1 MSDQLIPDYPIEEGG
16 LSTANYIKTLPDVKN
31 EELIKSIYRCLSGVL
46 DPELHLNIVELGM
59 LGNIDI
65 TAKEVTIE
73 VALTVA
79 GCPLKEQIR
88 GDVMAALQD
97 LVAPRAIRV
106 VTKVLGK
113 EEKARL
119 MDKVRSV
126 AQQRVTTSLSRK
138 TKIFAVAS
146 GKGGVGKS
154 SVSVNLALSLSS
166 LGKKVA
172 LLDADIWGFS
182 IPELLGIHGGLAVS
196 NKKIEPVKMR
206 TGGSSLEV
214 ISMGFLANSQEAIMW
229 RGLVLSR
236 ALQHFL
242 EDVNW
247 SADLDY
253 LIIDL
258 PPGTGDIQMALAR
271 MLPETELLLVTT
283 PSNYV
288 EQIASRAADMARKSH
303 IRIFG
308 VIENMSYFTCDH
320 LSSYT
325 IFGYGGGERLAQFL
339 HVPLLAS
346 IPIDPCINRLFTDNQ
361 KQPEADTW
369 QTAEVFTELSSKI
382 IELTVSQEEMLGC
395 SARMIDNVERSL
407 GNL

>member
-1 MSDQLIPDYPIEEGG
+1 MSDQPVTERDE
-16 LSTANYIKTLPDVKN
+16 LSIKKYTKTPTDRQN
-31 EELIKSIYRCLSGVL
+31 EQLLKSIYECLSGVL

-65 TAKEVTIE
+65 TEEEVRIE
-73 VALTVA
+73 VALTIT

-88 GDVMAALQD
+88 RDVIASLED
-97 LVAPRAIRV
+97 LVAPRQIMV

-119 MDKVRSV
+119 MEKVRSA
-126 AQQRVTTSLSRK
+126 AQQRITTSLSRK

-182 IPELLGIHGGLAVS
+182 IPELLGIHNELAVK
-196 NKKIEPVKMR
+196 NKKIEPVRIKNR
-206 TGGSSLEV
+206 NSYLEV

-325 IFGYGGGERLAQFL
+325 IFGYGGGERLAKFL

-346 IPIDPCINRLFTDNQ
+346 IPIDPHINQLFTDTEKPPQ
-361 KQPEADTW
+361 EEAW
-369 QTAEVFTELSSKI
+369 HTAEVFTELSSKI
-382 IELTVSQEEMLGC
+382 IELTIDQEEMLGC
-395 SARMIDNVERSL
+395 SARMLDNVERSL
-407 GNL
+407 NNL